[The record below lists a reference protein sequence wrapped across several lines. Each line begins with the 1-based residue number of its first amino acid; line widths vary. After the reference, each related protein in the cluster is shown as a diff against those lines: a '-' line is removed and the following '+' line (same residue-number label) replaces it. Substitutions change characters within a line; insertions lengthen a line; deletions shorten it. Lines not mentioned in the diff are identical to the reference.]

1 MDLPECGRVMYIS
14 SIPLEES
21 ESLTCRVRNIRVTG
35 RLTHHN
41 CVKRQAT
48 LTDPQTSSFVCIDT
62 TLAEPLEGTVG
73 SLFQAIGQFEPS
85 QDGPVIKAS
94 IMRCVDGLDLPMYN
108 RVLEIQQQYL
118 RSRFS

>member
-1 MDLPECGRVMYIS
+1 MDLPECGRVMSIS

-21 ESLTCRVRNIRVTG
+21 VSLTSRVRNIRVTG

-48 LTDPQTSSFVCIDT
+48 LSDPQSNSSVCIDT
-62 TLAEPLEGTVG
+62 TLVEPLEGTVG
-73 SLFQAIGQFEPS
+73 SLFQAIGELEPS
-85 QDGPVIKAS
+85 KNGPVIKAS

-108 RVLEIQQQYL
+108 RALEIQQQYL
-118 RSRFS
+118 QSRIS